1 LSQVATGSAFQASSA
16 KEDAMRCSR
25 PNHELTLLYE
35 ELVLLLGD
43 VFALHSTDDETIRD
57 VASGLERS

>member
-1 LSQVATGSAFQASSA
+1 
-16 KEDAMRCSR
+16 MRCSR

-35 ELVLLLGD
+35 ELVLLLGG